1 VSINFRTVLFVW
13 LAAWLF
19 YFGAME
25 GFGGAAQFPPSVE
38 HPIGTTVVCL
48 DVAVFALWLLCRV
61 ASVAL
66 RIIRPSP
73 QNRALPPRWRAPA
86 RF

>member
-1 VSINFRTVLFVW
+1 VNINFRTVLFVW

-38 HPIGTTVVCL
+38 HPIGTMVVCL
-48 DVAVFALWLLCRV
+48 DFAVFAFGCCV
-61 ASVAL
+61 ASAP
-66 RIIRPSP
+66 PSAELSWQP
-73 QNRALPPRWRAPA
+73 RKPRATLIPV
-86 RF
+86 

>member
-1 VSINFRTVLFVW
+1 VNIKFRTVLFVW

-38 HPIGTTVVCL
+38 HPIGTMVVCL
-48 DVAVFALWLLCRV
+48 DFAVFAIWLLRCLGSPIRRV
-61 ASVAL
+61 V
-66 RIIRPSP
+66 
-73 QNRALPPRWRAPA
+73 RATA
-86 RF
+86 